1 MSYLDNKASMGL
13 TLQPTKTAGNEWF
26 VDSVGGSSSNDGRSW
41 GTAKATYA
49 QAEALAAAGDII
61 YIADN
66 HAEAI
71 ASAGA
76 ITVGLAGL
84 TIICLGNGT
93 AKPTFTLG
101 TATTATFKINAAN
114 VTLRNARFVCNIDSL
129 VKFIDVN
136 ANGFTI
142 EDCDF
147 VTSSTKEA
155 LSFINIATTKDYLT
169 IRRCT
174 AEQPTDPAGT
184 DGGVD
189 TGFLYCV
196 DSEYI
201 TVEDCHFNGNFET
214 AIFHNKTTKCR
225 YLWVKNC
232 YGIQA
237 LSGAEPFQLVADV
250 DGGVF
255 GGMFITPAEAA
266 ATEATLVGTIGDKFF
281 VSPTTGFGNDG
292 AAGGQ
297 GGIIVATAS

>member
-1 MSYLDNKASMGL
+1 MAL

-26 VDSVGGSSSNDGRSW
+26 VDSVSGSSANDGRSW

-61 YIADN
+61 YVADN
-66 HAEAI
+66 HAETCI
-71 ASAGA
+71 AAGT
-76 ITVGLAGL
+76 ITIGLAGL
-84 TIICLGNGT
+84 TVIGMGNGT
-93 AKPTFTLG
+93 AKPTITMG

-114 VTLRNARFVCNIDSL
+114 VTLRNFRFVNNIDSI
-129 VKFIDVN
+129 VKIIDVN
-136 ANGFTI
+136 ADGFTI

-155 LSFINIATTKDYLT
+155 LSFINIATTKDFLT
-169 IRRCT
+169 VRRCT
-174 AEQPTDPAGT
+174 FIQPTDPAGT
-184 DGGVD
+184 DGGADTGAIFCVD
-189 TGFLYCV
+189 T
-196 DSEYI
+196 EYI
-201 TVEDCHFNGNFET
+201 TVEDCHFNGMFET
-214 AIFHNKTTKCR
+214 AIIHNRTTKCR

-255 GGMFITPAEAA
+255 GGMFLTPAETAV
-266 ATEATLVGTIGDKFF
+266 TEATLVGTIGDKFF